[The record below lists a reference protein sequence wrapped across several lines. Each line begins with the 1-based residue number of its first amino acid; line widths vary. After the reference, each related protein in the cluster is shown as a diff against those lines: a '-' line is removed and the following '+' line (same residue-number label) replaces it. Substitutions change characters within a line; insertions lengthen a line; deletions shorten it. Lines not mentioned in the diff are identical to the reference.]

1 MVMNEIFG
9 FFRNNSICI
18 CVFIIVIL
26 LIIIVIQY
34 CNLKQYNKER
44 QSLGNNNIPREKFN
58 SLFRKKNQ
66 TEQEKKDILIK
77 YN

>member
-1 MVMNEIFG
+1 MNEIFG

-44 QSLGNNNIPREKFN
+44 QSLGNINVPREKFN
-58 SLFRKKNQ
+58 SLFRKNNQ
-66 TEQEKKDILIK
+66 QLKRQRNICW
-77 YN
+77 